1 MRLFIPFSA
10 KPDIR
15 IHKTYEFLEDF
26 YVNKYPKYRRN
37 FYWITI
43 ILIGTITC
51 LLLK

>member
-1 MRLFIPFSA
+1 MKFYIPFSA

-26 YVNKYPKYRRN
+26 YVNKYPKYRSI
-37 FYWITI
+37 WIFTTI
-43 ILIGTITC
+43 ILIGTLTC